1 MMEHAGKVY
10 LVGSGVGDAAYLTM
24 QAQALLAQAEVL
36 VYDALVD
43 GILLDQVPPGCLK
56 LEVGKRGGQPSM
68 PQAEINRLLVT
79 HCRQGKRVV
88 RLKSGDPF
96 VFGRAQ
102 AEVNALVEADCDY
115 EVVPGLSSAL
125 VAPLLAGIP
134 LTDPALSNC
143 FAVATAHQPD
153 RLDWVSL
160 SRVDTLVLL
169 MGGST
174 LPEIVRRLRGHGKSP
189 QTPIAIIRWAGRP
202 EQQIWAGRLDS
213 IVQKTDGEA
222 LSPCVIVIGEV
233 VKLRARIG
241 TQPIATCA
249 QLANPLDSNSPV
261 PTPHE
266 IRSLADLPPLEP
278 EPFSEALSA
287 LEGLSQ
293 PEPLDPSL
301 ETLPV
306 STPVPTLAELPHPDD
321 LGMEQPESL
330 EHLPLAH
337 HTVLVTRA
345 ASQASAFSQQLEDQ
359 GATVLEMPTLEIGPP
374 SSWRALDRAIDQI
387 EDFNWLILTSAN
399 AVDYFFRRLKQQTGD
414 IRFDTNLK
422 IAVVGEKTA
431 QRLNR
436 LGIQPDFMPLDF
448 VADALVTQFPEP
460 VSGLTFLFPRVE
472 SGGRDV
478 LVKELLRQG
487 ARVQE
492 VAAYESRCPKAI
504 APAVLDAMGDRQIT
518 IVTFASSKT
527 VQNFCQLLQTASAD
541 LPELGESGQDWLQQ
555 VCIASI
561 GPQTSK
567 SCIELLGRV
576 DLEAAE
582 YTLDG
587 LTAALVAWASPTNP
601 SPPESEVDGA
611 IEPLASAVASP
622 EAETILVDP
631 PELESVSTEPT
642 ADAPTDSEPVEPV
655 ITVASELEL
664 GNEG

>member
-1 MMEHAGKVY
+1 
-10 LVGSGVGDAAYLTM
+10 
-24 QAQALLAQAEVL
+24 
-36 VYDALVD
+36 
-43 GILLDQVPPGCLK
+43 
-56 LEVGKRGGQPSM
+56 
-68 PQAEINRLLVT
+68 
-79 HCRQGKRVV
+79 
-88 RLKSGDPF
+88 
-96 VFGRAQ
+96 
-102 AEVNALVEADCDY
+102 
-115 EVVPGLSSAL
+115 
-125 VAPLLAGIP
+125 
-134 LTDPALSNC
+134 
-143 FAVATAHQPD
+143 
-153 RLDWVSL
+153 
-160 SRVDTLVLL
+160 
-169 MGGST
+169 
-174 LPEIVRRLRGHGKSP
+174 
-189 QTPIAIIRWAGRP
+189 
-202 EQQIWAGRLDS
+202 
-213 IVQKTDGEA
+213 
-222 LSPCVIVIGEV
+222 
-233 VKLRARIG
+233 
-241 TQPIATCA
+241 
-249 QLANPLDSNSPV
+249 
-261 PTPHE
+261 
-266 IRSLADLPPLEP
+266 LEP
-278 EPFSEALSA
+278 EPLSEALLA

-293 PEPLDPSL
+293 PEASA
-301 ETLPV
+301 EV
-306 STPVPTLAELPHPDD
+306 AQESVPTATPISDPLELPNPDG
-321 LGMEQPESL
+321 LGMDAHESL
-330 EHLPLAH
+330 EPLPLAH
-337 HTVLVTRA
+337 HTILVTRA
-345 ASQASAFSQQLEDQ
+345 ASQASAFSQQLADQ

>member
-1 MMEHAGKVY
+1 
-10 LVGSGVGDAAYLTM
+10 
-24 QAQALLAQAEVL
+24 
-36 VYDALVD
+36 
-43 GILLDQVPPGCLK
+43 
-56 LEVGKRGGQPSM
+56 
-68 PQAEINRLLVT
+68 
-79 HCRQGKRVV
+79 
-88 RLKSGDPF
+88 
-96 VFGRAQ
+96 
-102 AEVNALVEADCDY
+102 
-115 EVVPGLSSAL
+115 
-125 VAPLLAGIP
+125 
-134 LTDPALSNC
+134 
-143 FAVATAHQPD
+143 
-153 RLDWVSL
+153 
-160 SRVDTLVLL
+160 
-169 MGGST
+169 
-174 LPEIVRRLRGHGKSP
+174 
-189 QTPIAIIRWAGRP
+189 
-202 EQQIWAGRLDS
+202 
-213 IVQKTDGEA
+213 
-222 LSPCVIVIGEV
+222 
-233 VKLRARIG
+233 
-241 TQPIATCA
+241 
-249 QLANPLDSNSPV
+249 
-261 PTPHE
+261 
-266 IRSLADLPPLEP
+266 
-278 EPFSEALSA
+278 
-287 LEGLSQ
+287 
-293 PEPLDPSL
+293 
-301 ETLPV
+301 
-306 STPVPTLAELPHPDD
+306 
-321 LGMEQPESL
+321 
-330 EHLPLAH
+330 
-337 HTVLVTRA
+337 
-345 ASQASAFSQQLEDQ
+345 
-359 GATVLEMPTLEIGPP
+359 
-374 SSWRALDRAIDQI
+374 
-387 EDFNWLILTSAN
+387 
-399 AVDYFFRRLKQQTGD
+399 
-414 IRFDTNLK
+414 
-422 IAVVGEKTA
+422 
-431 QRLNR
+431 
-436 LGIQPDFMPLDF
+436 
-448 VADALVTQFPEP
+448 VTQFPEP